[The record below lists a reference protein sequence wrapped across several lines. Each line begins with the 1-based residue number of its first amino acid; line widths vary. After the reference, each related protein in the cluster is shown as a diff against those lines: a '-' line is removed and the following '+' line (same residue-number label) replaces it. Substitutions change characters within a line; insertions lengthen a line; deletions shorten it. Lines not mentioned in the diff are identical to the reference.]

1 MVESCKLAK
10 KAGLSPHITIM
21 FGYPWEDAEQIANT
35 VQLGKKILKKG
46 WAHTLQATVLIP
58 YPGTP
63 LYQECKE
70 NGWLLTEDYEDY
82 DQRMPV
88 MKTPVGSE
96 KIREAVQSVY
106 KVAFSPEFIFR
117 KIIGIRSLEDV
128 KFIFRAAGKVFGHL
142 VDFGG

>member
-1 MVESCKLAK
+1 MRARGV
-10 KAGLSPHITIM
+10 G
-21 FGYPWEDAEQIANT
+21 
-35 VQLGKKILKKG
+35 G
-46 WAHTLQATVLIP
+46 WG
-58 YPGTP
+58 GTP